1 MMRVMRWLVMIAVCA
16 CGGDK
21 TPPSTGSG
29 SAVVAPHTNG
39 GAELIDARTEL
50 PLAVATGSDGMP
62 LVCGEWKA
70 AIDKLA
76 TCAALPQNARDSL
89 IAVYKDASRD
99 WGQLPADAKGNLIT
113 VCRAGA
119 DAVLKG
125 AKVTCGW

>member
-1 MMRVMRWLVMIAVCA
+1 MRWLVMIAMCA

-29 SAVVAPHTNG
+29 SAVVAPH
-39 GAELIDARTEL
+39 AIDAQTEVPL
-50 PLAVATGSDGMP
+50 PVATGSDGMP
-62 LVCGEWKA
+62 IVCGEWKA
-70 AIDKLA
+70 AIDKLE
-76 TCAALPQNARDSL
+76 TCATIPQNARDSL

-99 WGQLPADAKGNLIT
+99 WGQLPADAKRNLIT

>member
-1 MMRVMRWLVMIAVCA
+1 MRWLVIVAVCA

-21 TPPSTGSG
+21 TPPPPGSGSGSG
-29 SAVVAPHTNG
+29 SAVVTHAVDAQTEAP
-39 GAELIDARTEL
+39 L
-50 PLAVATGSDGMP
+50 PVAIGSDGVP

-76 TCAALPQNARDSL
+76 SCTAIPQNARDSL

-99 WGQLPADAKGNLIT
+99 WGQLPADAKRNLIT

-119 DAVLKG
+119 DSVLKG
-125 AKVTCGW
+125 AKETCGW

>member
-1 MMRVMRWLVMIAVCA
+1 MRWLVMIAVCA

-21 TPPSTGSG
+21 TPPPPSTGSG
-29 SAVVAPHTNG
+29 SAVVVHT
-39 GAELIDARTEL
+39 IDAQTE
-50 PLAVATGSDGMP
+50 PPMPVATGSDGMP

-70 AIDKLA
+70 AVDKLA
-76 TCAALPQNARDSL
+76 TCTSIPTNARESL

-99 WGQLPADAKGNLIT
+99 WGQLPADAKRNLIT

-125 AKVTCGW
+125 AKETCGW

>member
-1 MMRVMRWLVMIAVCA
+1 MRWLVMIAVCA

-21 TPPSTGSG
+21 TSPPPSSGSG
-29 SAVVAPHTNG
+29 SAVVAKHT
-39 GAELIDARTEL
+39 IDAQVE
-50 PLAVATGSDGMP
+50 PPMPVATGSDGTP

-76 TCAALPQNARDSL
+76 TCTAIPQNARDSL

-99 WGQLPADAKGNLIT
+99 WGQLPADAKRNLIT
-113 VCRAGA
+113 VCQAGA

-125 AKVTCGW
+125 AKETCGW